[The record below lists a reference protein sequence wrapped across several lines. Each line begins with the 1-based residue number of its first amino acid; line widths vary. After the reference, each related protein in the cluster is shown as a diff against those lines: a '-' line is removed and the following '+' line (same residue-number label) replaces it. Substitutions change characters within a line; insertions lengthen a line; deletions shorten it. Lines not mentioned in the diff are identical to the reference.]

1 VNFQL
6 QGPTSFTPN
15 SGASIVSGYI
25 LTMGFLNHQWL
36 AVDIIG
42 ATEDILVEQKNPF
55 YTTNTHDSFSG
66 HIVTVSD
73 YHLSN
78 GALTADTITTDDL
91 NAIGYMKSNNYSITV
106 KRALSSHSG

>member
-25 LTMGFLNHQWL
+25 LTMGFLN
-36 AVDIIG
+36 IIG
-42 ATEDILVEQKNPF
+42 ATEDILVVQQNPF
-55 YTTNTHDSFSG
+55 YTTNTNDSFSG